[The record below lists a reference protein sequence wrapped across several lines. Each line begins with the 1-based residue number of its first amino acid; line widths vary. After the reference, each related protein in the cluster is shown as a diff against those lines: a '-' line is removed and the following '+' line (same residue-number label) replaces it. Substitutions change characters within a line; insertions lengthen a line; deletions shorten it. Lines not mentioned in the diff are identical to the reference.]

1 MVRVLLIE
9 STRLVVLVALLWGL
23 QQQNAEAPQSS
34 ADSDELVQT
43 QKAFQESLSDVSQ
56 LFEAALERSSQ
67 SVADARSLNSIFVDE
82 LRCERNRDQQEVE
95 SRIDKIKGFVA
106 DHMEVERRRHHQV
119 SRATQKNERSL
130 ERLSQRLDRD
140 SGRMKQMMIRP
151 TAQLR
156 GNGTVGSGVLVY
168 SQPHGIGDGK
178 DAVYTTFVL
187 TAHHVIE
194 EVSGGGAEPRVI
206 DEVHLVT
213 ASDTKPEVFRAEVV
227 LSDRARDLALL
238 RLNTS
243 RQFEHLVQ
251 LMVRDQLDDV
261 DIFTPAYA
269 VGCPLGNRPIPTLGE
284 VSSRSKTVDDQT
296 FWMLSAP
303 TFFGNS
309 GGGVYLAQSYEL
321 IGISSMIYT
330 YGKKA
335 PAVVPHMGLFVP
347 LRVIYDWLDD
357 EGYGFVMQRQ
367 TIPSSL
373 VDELVYRPARRP
385 LDVEEGPLL
394 GISPPD
400 DFEE

>member
-1 MVRVLLIE
+1 M
-9 STRLVVLVALLWGL
+9 
-23 QQQNAEAPQSS
+23 
-34 ADSDELVQT
+34 
-43 QKAFQESLSDVSQ
+43 
-56 LFEAALERSSQ
+56 
-67 SVADARSLNSIFVDE
+67 
-82 LRCERNRDQQEVE
+82 
-95 SRIDKIKGFVA
+95 
-106 DHMEVERRRHHQV
+106 
-119 SRATQKNERSL
+119 
-130 ERLSQRLDRD
+130 
-140 SGRMKQMMIRP
+140 
-151 TAQLR
+151 
-156 GNGTVGSGVLVY
+156 
-168 SQPHGIGDGK
+168 
-178 DAVYTTFVL
+178 L